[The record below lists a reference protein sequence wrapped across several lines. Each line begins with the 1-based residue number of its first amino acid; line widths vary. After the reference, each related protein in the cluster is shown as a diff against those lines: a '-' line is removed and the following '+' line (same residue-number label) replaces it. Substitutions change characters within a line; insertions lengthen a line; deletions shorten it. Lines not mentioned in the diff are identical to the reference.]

1 MGKNKNHSDGVRE
14 ADEPDTM
21 KASRH
26 GFVTRS
32 IHWLSAG
39 LLIFGYIKGLDDV
52 SQLAD
57 PDLLRFEVSFALIL
71 TALFVVRWL
80 WTNYVAGVTR
90 LPGSAPLWEKTVS
103 RYVQIGLYI
112 SVFTI
117 TLSGLGIALGL
128 QSPVLSGLIVAA
140 MIGLHELGLSILPLL
155 LLTHI
160 IGAIWHKVVR
170 KDGVLER
177 MTGKLFSRG

>member
-1 MGKNKNHSDGVRE
+1 MGKNSDHSDVVRQP
-14 ADEPDTM
+14 DEHNTM

-26 GFVTRS
+26 GFVTRI

-57 PDLLRFEVSFALIL
+57 PGLLRFEVSFALIL
-71 TALFVVRWL
+71 TALFVIRWL

-90 LPGSAPLWEKTVS
+90 LPGSAPNWEKTVS
-103 RYVQIGLYI
+103 RYVHIGLYI

-128 QSPVLSGLIVAA
+128 QSPVLSGLIVTI

-160 IGAIWHKVVR
+160 IGAIWHRVVR
-170 KDGVLER
+170 NDGVLES